1 MTLDKKQLRKI
12 ARTTY
17 RCKRGCV
24 VGFVVILEVEG
35 APGDNIPA
43 LAFHDGHAWQ
53 LESDP
58 TVPVAVSCGHIKG
71 LLRWTDSDP
80 KNVNLSQ
87 EDVRSVYPGSQ
98 AMQHAGAMAVEPIPQ
113 DALDKLFGKP

>member
-1 MTLDKKQLRKI
+1 MTLDIKTLRRI

-17 RCKRGCV
+17 RCPRGCV
-24 VGFVVILEVEG
+24 VGFVVMLEVEG
-35 APGDNIPA
+35 TPGDSVPA

-58 TVPVAVSCGHIKG
+58 IVPVAVSCGHIKG
-71 LLRWTDSDP
+71 LLPWTDSDP

-87 EDVRSVYPGSQ
+87 EDVRSIDPDGHH
-98 AMQHAGAMAVEPIPQ
+98 MHHAEAIAVEPITRETWN
-113 DALDKLFGKP
+113 KLFGKP